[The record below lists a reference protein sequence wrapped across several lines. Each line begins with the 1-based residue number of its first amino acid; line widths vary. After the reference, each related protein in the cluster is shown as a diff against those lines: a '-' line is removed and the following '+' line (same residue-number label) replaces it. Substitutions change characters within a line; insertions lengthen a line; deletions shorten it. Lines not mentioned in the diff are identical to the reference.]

1 MYRVFK
7 TCLNVDRLRLALLCS
22 LLILVPQ
29 VVCAV
34 GSSPATE
41 VFFQNPAVSEVRLS
55 PDGEFLGMLVTLKS
69 GRVQLATVEI
79 ATGQSKVVAGL
90 IDTDIRRFHWVNSKR
105 LVFDTLDRESAR
117 GESKM
122 APGLFAVNRDGS
134 EASVLIRR
142 SPESRDVWAL
152 PWNHVFHSVKHG
164 KSEPESDDIFV
175 NGVRFN
181 DARELEYLTLI
192 KLNSMTGKFELFP
205 RPGRTRGWLI
215 DNNGQPRIAIAYD
228 KGKSSIHYKD
238 PTTGDWRVI
247 VEFEPMDPEA
257 FSPLDFGPDGTLYVT
272 ASLGRD
278 KSAIY
283 SYDFV
288 NNRINR
294 EPVFSLKNYD
304 VSGGIV
310 SSATS
315 ILGVHYT
322 AASPNTYWFDTKLQ
336 SIQKTVDGLLPG
348 LVNRLGP
355 TESGDL
361 KRLVVI
367 SASDTSPAQF
377 YLFDSETQKLTLV
390 GRSQPGIAADQMA
403 STEMVRYV
411 ARDGLEIPAYLTLP
425 KDSTGRKLP
434 MLVLVHGGPFIRG
447 SDWLW
452 NGQVQFLASRGYA
465 VLEPAF
471 RGSTGFGEKHF
482 RAGFKQ
488 WGLAM
493 QDDIADGAKWAI
505 AQGYADA
512 ERICIAG
519 SSYGGYAT
527 LMGLVND
534 PKLFRCG
541 VSWAGVTDI
550 DLMYKWDWSDLPEE
564 YKNYGMPKLIGDPE
578 KDAAQLKATSPILQA
593 ARITRPL
600 LLAYGKADRRVPMIH
615 GTKFYEAVKV
625 SNPDV
630 QWVEY
635 AEEGHGWWLVKT
647 RVDFWNRV
655 ERFLDQHIGQR
666 VPKAIGAQ

>member
-1 MYRVFK
+1 
-7 TCLNVDRLRLALLCS
+7 
-22 LLILVPQ
+22 
-29 VVCAV
+29 
-34 GSSPATE
+34 
-41 VFFQNPAVSEVRLS
+41 
-55 PDGEFLGMLVTLKS
+55 
-69 GRVQLATVEI
+69 
-79 ATGQSKVVAGL
+79 
-90 IDTDIRRFHWVNSKR
+90 
-105 LVFDTLDRESAR
+105 
-117 GESKM
+117 
-122 APGLFAVNRDGS
+122 
-134 EASVLIRR
+134 
-142 SPESRDVWAL
+142 
-152 PWNHVFHSVKHG
+152 
-164 KSEPESDDIFV
+164 
-175 NGVRFN
+175 
-181 DARELEYLTLI
+181 
-192 KLNSMTGKFELFP
+192 
-205 RPGRTRGWLI
+205 
-215 DNNGQPRIAIAYD
+215 
-228 KGKSSIHYKD
+228 
-238 PTTGDWRVI
+238 
-247 VEFEPMDPEA
+247 
-257 FSPLDFGPDGTLYVT
+257 
-272 ASLGRD
+272 
-278 KSAIY
+278 
-283 SYDFV
+283 
-288 NNRINR
+288 
-294 EPVFSLKNYD
+294 
-304 VSGGIV
+304 
-310 SSATS
+310 
-315 ILGVHYT
+315 
-322 AASPNTYWFDTKLQ
+322 
-336 SIQKTVDGLLPG
+336 
-348 LVNRLGP
+348 
-355 TESGDL
+355 
-361 KRLVVI
+361 
-367 SASDTSPAQF
+367 
-377 YLFDSETQKLTLV
+377 
-390 GRSQPGIAADQMA
+390 
-403 STEMVRYV
+403 
-411 ARDGLEIPAYLTLP
+411 
-425 KDSTGRKLP
+425 

-493 QDDIADGAKWAI
+493 QDDIADGAKWAL

-647 RVDFWNRV
+647 RVNFWNRV